1 MAKENDATGEDEG
14 VAALKED
21 RKGGSYR
28 RRGQRGERV
37 FGSGDLEKARAR
49 SPKAPNV
56 SMAKGVRKKKRGGR
70 GIEVAKCLVVFQLL
84 GKVTRG
90 GRRRSVGGGGG
101 VANYEVN
108 DVRGRGK
115 EGKKIRTT

>member
-21 RKGGSYR
+21 RKRGSYR

-37 FGSGDLEKARAR
+37 FGSGGEDLEEGKSAI
-49 SPKAPNV
+49 
-56 SMAKGVRKKKRGGR
+56 AKGAECFNGKRSKKKRGGGR

-84 GKVTRG
+84 GR
-90 GRRRSVGGGGG
+90 
-101 VANYEVN
+101 
-108 DVRGRGK
+108 
-115 EGKKIRTT
+115 